1 MYCPEAEEHIKKLEH
16 SLDNILEEN
25 QRLQA
30 QIDRYEPV
38 LLWVEKLVE
47 LWEMRL
53 DTLPDNCQELCRLYR
68 KAKEEDR

>member
-1 MYCPEAEEHIKKLEH
+1 MT
-16 SLDNILEEN
+16 LDQYIQRLQRSIENIIDEN
-25 QRLQA
+25 KELQA